1 MQVEDIEKK
10 VDSLVEEVE
19 QVADD
24 VEEVVGKEAAEQKWM
39 KHILF

>member
-19 QVADD
+19 QAADD
-24 VEEVVGKEAAEQKWM
+24 VEEVVGKEATEQKWT